1 MGEVIALLSGT
12 GGMGKS
18 CLTAGLALRLAASGK
33 KVLCVDCRPGFGTL
47 DLYFGMESMDVL
59 SYIDICRGDYP
70 LSRAAVHPHCPTL
83 RFLSAPVR
91 RDAPSHGFADMIRA
105 AAAEFDYVLLNA
117 PAGLEEMSLLCAQSA
132 HRCIT
137 LCSMDPASI
146 RTASRVADALQ
157 LMGKADHRLVV
168 SRLDT
173 AAMRAMKLTVDDI
186 MDRVGLPLLGL
197 VPEDIQLLQLTAAGK
212 FHTGKKWS
220 FAAFDR
226 IAQRLQGKPV
236 PVPTR

>member
-1 MGEVIALLSGT
+1 MGEVIALFSGT

-33 KVLCVDCRPGFGTL
+33 NVLCVDCRPGFGTL

-59 SYIDICRGDYP
+59 SYGDICRGDYP
-70 LSRAAVHPHCPTL
+70 LTRAAAHPHYPQL
-83 RFLSAPVR
+83 RFLAAPVR
-91 RDAPSHGFADMIRA
+91 WDACCDGFDQLIDSA
-105 AAAEFDYVLLNA
+105 APEFDYILLNA
-117 PAGLEEMSLLCAQSA
+117 PAGLEEMTLACAEAA

-137 LCSMDPASI
+137 LCGMDPASI

-157 LMGKADHRLVV
+157 LMGKADNRLVV

-173 AAMRAMKLTVDDI
+173 AAMRSMKLTVDDI
-186 MDRVGLPLLGL
+186 MDQVGLPLLGL
-197 VPEDIQLLQLTAAGK
+197 VPEDSQLLHLTAAGK